1 MAATRAEVLV
11 SLLQQLNHFDEK
23 VGFLLRSNRHHIVM
37 SAKRVADSQA
47 QMERTEM
54 RAQRRLRID
63 RALSTR
69 FSRH

>member
-1 MAATRAEVLV
+1 V